1 MNTASQNNPTKAVL
15 IAAVV
20 VILAIIAYAILTM
33 PDNRNGAERIGDAI
47 SELPNGVDKAADQ
60 LGDRTPGEKLGDA
73 VEDTGES
80 IKRATD
86 ND

>member
-1 MNTASQNNPTKAVL
+1 MNTASQPNPAKAVI

-20 VILAIIAYAILTM
+20 VILAILAYAIMTM

-73 VEDTGES
+73 MEDAGES
-80 IKRATD
+80 VKRATD
-86 ND
+86 NE

>member
-15 IAAVV
+15 VAAVV
-20 VILAIIAYAILTM
+20 IILAIIAYAILTM

-47 SELPNGVDKAADQ
+47 SELPNGVDKAAEQ

-73 VEDTGES
+73 VEDAGES
-80 IKRATD
+80 VKRATD
-86 ND
+86 NE